1 MSQRVLTISGLYQSS
16 SSYKPVPAIRI
27 QGKWLEKLGFT
38 IRSKVKVCEGTEEIN
53 IKLVKEDSHA
63 CENIQGL
70 PFRRKKQSS
79 TTADAGKMA
88 RKAGLYG
95 R

>member
-16 SSYKPVPAIRI
+16 SISKPVPAIRI

-38 IRSKVKVCEGTEEIN
+38 IGSKVKVCEGTEEIN
-53 IKLVKEDSHA
+53 IKLVKEDCHA
-63 CENIQGL
+63 CEDIQGL
-70 PFRRKKQSS
+70 PIRRKKQSS
-79 TTADAGKMA
+79 TNQNAGKMA
-88 RKAGLYG
+88 STVGLYG